1 MRTFLRE
8 IATVVVAGVLIVLI
22 VAAIALVA
30 LHFGV
35 VIN

>member
-1 MRTFLRE
+1 MKTFLRE

-22 VAAIALVA
+22 VAAVALVA

-35 VIN
+35 VLS